1 MATCP
6 MCSEDV
12 EDVQAH
18 TEEKKAGNDPV
29 HQQEAESGETKE
41 DEPAT

>member
-29 HQQEAESGETKE
+29 HQQEDKPSDTKE
-41 DEPAT
+41 DKLAS

>member
-12 EDVQAH
+12 EDVQTH
-18 TEEKKAGNDPV
+18 VEEKKAGNDPT
-29 HQQEAESGETKE
+29 HQQESESNDTKE
-41 DEPAT
+41 DELAS